1 MKVCVCVTDLLG
13 KILKPNRSTGIL
25 FLTTNRISDFDDAFA
40 SRIHLHIKY
49 QALTDQRR
57 STIWRNLLSPAIS
70 EAWGDETLIRL
81 GETYDINGREI
92 KNLIKTAS
100 AVANFQQVPMSKN
113 HIAAVYKLNHDK

>member
-1 MKVCVCVTDLLG
+1 MLEYYEGVCVCVTDLLG
-13 KILKPNRSTGIL
+13 KILKANRSTG
-25 FLTTNRISDFDDAFA
+25 ISDFDDAFA

-92 KNLIKTAS
+92 KNPIKTAS
-100 AVANFQQVPMSKN
+100 AVANFQQVPMSED
-113 HIAAVYKLNHDK
+113 HIAAVYKLNHDE